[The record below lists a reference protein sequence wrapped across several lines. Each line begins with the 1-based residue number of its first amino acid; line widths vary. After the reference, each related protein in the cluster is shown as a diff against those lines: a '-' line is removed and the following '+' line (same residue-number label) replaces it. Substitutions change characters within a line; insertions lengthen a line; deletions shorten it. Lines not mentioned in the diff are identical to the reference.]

1 MSAQKGQINIASV
14 IGRKELLKKLVK
26 KCQSYLFIIEQ
37 MIRRLEGFVN
47 VANNFQ
53 TLYNA
58 CGSNTYTQYNSY
70 IIVFQTVRS
79 RTNLGLVLV
88 TARL

>member
-1 MSAQKGQINIASV
+1 
-14 IGRKELLKKLVK
+14 
-26 KCQSYLFIIEQ
+26 

-47 VANNFQ
+47 VAYNFQ
-53 TLYNA
+53 TVYNA